1 MKNKKNLIIILLLG
15 IFWSSFAALT
25 KIISEISPFFIT
37 FSRMFIGVLSILL
50 VLPFLKLKLNWKI
63 IKQKYFALSFVG
75 LLNCLIPYCLFAL
88 AAKKLDSSVLAILDG
103 TIPLFEILI
112 TALFLKIKLKSNAI
126 VGLVLGLLGTV
137 FIAFHS
143 LSMNHINLEIM
154 VTIFMVLTATF
165 SYAIG
170 AIFINYFC
178 QEIKPIEITI
188 GSMLLT
194 LPFLM
199 PSCFFFDWSSA
210 TVLQINSLLALGVI
224 CTGFAN
230 LLYFKLI
237 TEEGSR
243 IGSST
248 VLLIP
253 VFGTIIGYFALNESI
268 DYFKILGGI
277 LILFSMQFILDIPVF
292 SVIRRRFTKLIQSC
306 KII

>member
-1 MKNKKNLIIILLLG
+1 MKNKKNLIIILSLG

-25 KIISEISPFFIT
+25 KVISEMSPFFIT

-63 IKQKYFALSFVG
+63 IKQKYFVLFVVG

-88 AAKKLDSSVLAILDG
+88 AAKKLDSSILAILDG

-112 TALFLKIKLKSNAI
+112 TSLFLKIKIKSNAI
-126 VGLVLGLLGTV
+126 AGLFLGLLGTV
-137 FIAFHS
+137 FIAFDS
-143 LSMNHINLEIM
+143 FSMNQVDLERA
-154 VTIFMVLTATF
+154 VAIFMVLTATF

-170 AIFINYFC
+170 AIFISYFC
-178 QEIKPIEITI
+178 KEIKPIEVTL
-188 GSMLLT
+188 GSMALT
-194 LPFLM
+194 LPVLM
-199 PSCFFFDWSSA
+199 PSCLFFDWSSI
-210 TVLQINSLLALGVI
+210 TVLKINSLLALGVI

-237 TEEGSR
+237 TEEGAR

-253 VFGTIIGYFALNESI
+253 VFGVIIGYFILNENI
-268 DYFKILGGI
+268 DYFKIFGGI
-277 LILFSMQFILDIPVF
+277 MIFFSMKFILEIPVF
-292 SVIRRRFTKLIQSC
+292 GVIRRRLTN
-306 KII
+306 